1 MQNKPKNIQLSI
13 LIITTESRA
22 EMSMALYRN
31 LLTMI
36 RDREIEVIM
45 FFDNRKRTIGA
56 KREAAKSLVQGKFFM
71 FCDSD
76 DEFISL
82 DEIYEATF
90 LNVDVIDFKAQCTN
104 PDGSS
109 FIITQRLGN
118 KVEHNTVEGK
128 YIDCNRPPFPNCA
141 WNTHKVIGCNFPD
154 ISYGE
159 DWAFIQQ
166 CLEIARAEYFID
178 KVLFKYNFDP
188 KITEAST
195 ESNPFWTNPNPKKVI
210 NRCIVNVSTAKYRR
224 GQNRLH
230 DSLQG
235 KTDAAILLFDSEEAV
250 GASPHEEM
258 NYSFKPMAII
268 KAYEAGYRQILWL
281 DASMRAIKDLDPIFE
296 IIERDG
302 YFFQDSGWLNSQ
314 WMIPEAY
321 EYFGTAQGSML
332 SSGVLGL
339 DLDSEIGYKF
349 FDQWT
354 QAMRD
359 GMFNGS
365 WDDWRHDQSCAS
377 LIAYKLG
384 MKLQHGNTFFVY
396 GDENEPTISE
406 QTIFLAHGIC

>member
-1 MQNKPKNIQLSI
+1 MIQLSV

-22 EMSMALYRN
+22 EMSMELYRN
-31 LLTMI
+31 LLAMI
-36 RDREIEVIM
+36 GDREIELVMI
-45 FFDNRKRTIGA
+45 FDNRKRTIGA
-56 KREAAKSLVQGKFFM
+56 KREAAKSLVQGKFFL

-76 DEFISL
+76 DEFVSL

-90 LNVDVIDFKAQCTN
+90 LDVDVIDFKAQCTN

-109 FIITQRLGN
+109 FIITQQLGN
-118 KVEHNTVEGK
+118 EVEHNTKDGK
-128 YIDCNRPPFPNCA
+128 YLDCKRPPFPNCA
-141 WNTHKVIGCNFPD
+141 WNTHKVLGCSFPD

-159 DWAFIQQ
+159 DWAFVQE
-166 CLEIARAEYFID
+166 CLSVVRTEHFID

-195 ESNPFWTNPNPKKVI
+195 EDNPYWTNPNHKKVI
-210 NRCIVNVSTAKYRR
+210 SRCIVNVSTDKYRK
-224 GQNRLH
+224 GQKRLAT
-230 DSLQG
+230 SLRNN
-235 KTDAAILLFDSEEAV
+235 TNATVLLFESEEEV
-250 GASPHEEM
+250 GAAPHAEM
-258 NYSFKPMAII
+258 NYSFKPMAMI

-281 DASMRAIKDLDPIFE
+281 DASMRAIKNIDVIFE

-302 YFFQDSGWLNSQ
+302 YFFQDSGWLNSR
-314 WMIPEAY
+314 WTHAEALA
-321 EYFGTAQGSML
+321 YFGTDEGPML

-365 WDDWRHDQSCAS
+365 WDIYRHDQSAAS
-377 LIAYKLG
+377 LIAYKMGL
-384 MKLQHGNTFFVY
+384 KLQPGNTFFVY
-396 GDENEPTISE
+396 GKDDEPTITE
-406 QTIFLAHGIC
+406 QTVLLADGIS